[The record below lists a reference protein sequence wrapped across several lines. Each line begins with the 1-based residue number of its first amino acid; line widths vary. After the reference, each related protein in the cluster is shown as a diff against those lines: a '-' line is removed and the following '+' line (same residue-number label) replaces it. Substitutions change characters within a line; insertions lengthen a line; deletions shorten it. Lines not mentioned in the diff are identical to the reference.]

1 MASVMTPNVYRVFFR
16 HQRLEN
22 SAFNMQNSLAK
33 VWYSMNVFYSFF
45 VLFDISL
52 EIFLMQFHN
61 GKNVHTQKVVSPWAR
76 PRAFYPR
83 VKWQV

>member
-33 VWYSMNVFYSFF
+33 VWYSMNVFYSD
-45 VLFDISL
+45 VEPLS
-52 EIFLMQFHN
+52 
-61 GKNVHTQKVVSPWAR
+61 KSSPVTLHLSPATR
-76 PRAFYPR
+76 ILKENPVYSS
-83 VKWQV
+83 

>member
-33 VWYSMNVFYSFF
+33 VWYSMNVFYSD
-45 VLFDISL
+45 VEPLS
-52 EIFLMQFHN
+52 
-61 GKNVHTQKVVSPWAR
+61 K
-76 PRAFYPR
+76 
-83 VKWQV
+83 